1 MLNSLRFLE
10 QRDLELLLDTLEFE
24 KRYRQ
29 HCLWPDH
36 AKGAKNAKDLK
47 SCSLQEVQDFWK
59 FQAKLIPYGG
69 KSNATA
75 PTGAPIVQGGNLM
88 SPQLQRANFGGVPG
102 PPAPINNQPGQIRGS
117 GVMTKAQSAE
127 PPAVWK
133 PPPPH
138 GAIAG
143 IYEKTLY
150 LNSFLEL
157 TCICDQ

>member
-1 MLNSLRFLE
+1 MFIVKVLNKWGEYSQDVQFIL
-10 QRDLELLLDTLEFE
+10 QRSALDGL
-24 KRYRQ
+24 
-29 HCLWPDH
+29 
-36 AKGAKNAKDLK
+36 KN
-47 SCSLQEVQDFWK
+47 
-59 FQAKLIPYGG
+59 
-69 KSNATA
+69 NANA

-102 PPAPINNQPGQIRGS
+102 PPAPITNQPGQIRGS

-143 IYEKTLY
+143 IYMKNIIIKFIFRVDMY
-150 LNSFLEL
+150 L
-157 TCICDQ
+157 

>member
-1 MLNSLRFLE
+1 MHYTLKYDDCYNVNHFFVVKVLNKWGEYSQDVQFIL
-10 QRDLELLLDTLEFE
+10 QRSALDGL
-24 KRYRQ
+24 
-29 HCLWPDH
+29 
-36 AKGAKNAKDLK
+36 
-47 SCSLQEVQDFWK
+47 
-59 FQAKLIPYGG
+59 